1 MIRTQV
7 AIIGAGPSGLLLA
20 QLLRRN
26 GIDSIAVERR
36 TREYVEA
43 RIRAG
48 LLEQGT
54 VDLLIEA
61 GVGERLERER
71 LVHDGF
77 EMAFDGR
84 IHRID
89 LKGLAGKSVSIY
101 GQTEI
106 QHDLDEAVA
115 GGGGD
120 VRYEAIDVAL
130 HEITGNRPRVTC
142 THRGERIQ
150 IKCDFIAG
158 CDGFHGISRPAI
170 PSEVIRNYERVY
182 PFGWLGVLADV
193 PPLSHELVYANHP
206 RGFAL
211 CSMRSASRSRYYVQC
226 PLDDRVEDWSDDRFW
241 DELAARMPPEYAKR
255 LVAGQSIEK
264 SIAPLRS
271 FVAEPMRYGRLLLAG
286 DAAHIVPPTGAKGLN
301 LAAADVRVLYQA
313 LIEYYGGGGTTLLD
327 EYSGRALR
335 RVWQAMRFSWW
346 FTSLMHRF
354 GDDPI
359 SRKFQ
364 VAELD
369 YLTQSA
375 AASQTVAE
383 NYAGLDFK
391 PVPTAACAHGGP

>member
-1 MIRTQV
+1 
-7 AIIGAGPSGLLLA
+7 
-20 QLLRRN
+20 
-26 GIDSIAVERR
+26 
-36 TREYVEA
+36 
-43 RIRAG
+43 
-48 LLEQGT
+48 
-54 VDLLIEA
+54 
-61 GVGERLERER
+61 
-71 LVHDGF
+71 
-77 EMAFDGR
+77 MAFDGR

-255 LVAGQSIEK
+255 LVAGQSIGK
-264 SIAPLRS
+264 S
-271 FVAEPMRYGRLLLAG
+271 
-286 DAAHIVPPTGAKGLN
+286 
-301 LAAADVRVLYQA
+301 
-313 LIEYYGGGGTTLLD
+313 
-327 EYSGRALR
+327 
-335 RVWQAMRFSWW
+335 
-346 FTSLMHRF
+346 
-354 GDDPI
+354 
-359 SRKFQ
+359 
-364 VAELD
+364 
-369 YLTQSA
+369 
-375 AASQTVAE
+375 
-383 NYAGLDFK
+383 
-391 PVPTAACAHGGP
+391 